1 MLLVLAAGL
10 RPGRDRRGS
19 TPHRRTLLRVIP
31 IYLPPQSPSPCHS
44 VPAGHCLTWPE
55 LGQPS
60 APSHNGQDPI
70 SIAAAPPS
78 EPVPRFPPLRLLGR
92 LPPVYAASSFSGRRP
107 RSLNKSGL
115 PQCGHLS

>member
-1 MLLVLAAGL
+1 MLPDLVFS
-10 RPGRDRRGS
+10 RDRCS

-60 APSHNGQDPI
+60 APSHNGQHHYLHSGGTTERTCPAV
-70 SIAAAPPS
+70 SSPEASRTPAARVYGLVLQRQAS
-78 EPVPRFPPLRLLGR
+78 EKP
-92 LPPVYAASSFSGRRP
+92 
-107 RSLNKSGL
+107 
-115 PQCGHLS
+115 